1 MPDHT
6 IEDFIGAFGLVQKG
20 KEYVGPC
27 PICKEGEDRFHV
39 KEGNGGKP
47 TFGCRVCIDGNQ
59 DTDGSRVKEVFNLLD
74 KKTPATPPTTPP
86 RAKKEPPKPQA
97 LPTGAGITTYHYV
110 DAEGKPVFAV
120 NRHDPPSGKKYFK
133 QWTPAGV
140 GLWIAQG
147 PKEKLPLYLL
157 PEVKASTGKVA
168 IVEGEKCVHACK
180 EAWPSQVTTYL
191 GWRKR
196 SVESDRLDA
205 DCRACG
211 VVIGRRG

>member
-39 KEGNGGKP
+39 KEGTGGKP
-47 TFGCRVCIDGNQ
+47 TFGCRQCMDQGQ
-59 DTDGSRVKEVFNLLD
+59 DKDGSRVKEVFALLD

-86 RAKKEPPKPQA
+86 RKVKEPPKPQA

-110 DAEGKPVFAV
+110 DAEGKPVLAV
-120 NRHDPPSGKKYFK
+120 NRHDPPNEKKFFK

-140 GLWIAQG
+140 GLVDSAIG
-147 PKEKLPLYLL
+147 PKGKLPLYLL
-157 PEVKASTGKVA
+157 PEVLASTGKVA

-180 EAWPSQVTTYL
+180 EAWPNQVTYNL
-191 GWRKR
+191 GRW
-196 SVESDRLDA
+196 
-205 DCRACG
+205 
-211 VVIGRRG
+211 